1 MLKRIRDIWS
11 IISLLDDLE
20 QPKEAWTDQASLK
33 VEGMLKSETSEM
45 VTTLE
50 CGYQL
55 ALASNAKAGDK
66 LRQMIDLTRNQVAVL
81 ALAHSRLESR
91 ATSAEQQ
98 AALYPDHVSA
108 FGQPRT
114 FETFLREN
122 FTGSFGGKPESEN
135 LTDFAKRMLLRVPV
149 EERR

>member
-1 MLKRIRDIWS
+1 MFKRIRDIRS
-11 IISLLDDLE
+11 ILSLLDDLE

-33 VEGMLKSETSEM
+33 VEGMLESDTSKLVNLMEA
-45 VTTLE
+45 E
-50 CGYQL
+50 YQKAPGSD
-55 ALASNAKAGDK
+55 ALAGTK
-66 LRQMIDLTRNQVAVL
+66 LRGMIDLARKQVAIL

-91 ATSAEQQ
+91 VVSAEQQ
-98 AALYPDHVSA
+98 ASLYPDHVVA

-122 FTGSFGGKPESEN
+122 FTGSYGGKPESEN